1 MLRSNTLK
9 AKLRAG
15 EPALGVSV
23 MIPSPQI
30 VEMLGY
36 LGVDWVLLDC
46 EHGTISLESLEM
58 MALAAEAAGITAI
71 ARPAA
76 STPDAI
82 LAVMDRGVLG
92 VQAPHVVSAAV
103 ARQVVEAVKYHPAG
117 RRGLAAGSRPAR
129 YGFGLSMAEYV
140 AWANAETL
148 VCVQIEDAEA
158 LDRVDEIVAVDGVD
172 VCFVGPSDLAQS
184 MGYPGRADTPVVRA
198 AIDATFQTIVSAGMT
213 AGCAGAPSALTGYL
227 SQGVSYLYTHLPTLL
242 AVGAGELRRVGRA

>member
-1 MLRSNTLK
+1 MNTNRLK
-9 AKLRAG
+9 ARLRAG

-46 EHGTISLESLEM
+46 EHGTITLESLELM
-58 MALAAEAAGITAI
+58 VIAAEAAGITAI

-76 STPDAI
+76 STPEAI
-82 LAVMDRGVLG
+82 LAVMDRGVFG

-103 ARQVVEAVKYHPAG
+103 ARQVVEAVKYHPLG

-129 YGFGLSMAEYV
+129 YGFGLSMADYV

-158 LDRVDEIVAVDGVD
+158 LERVGEIAAVDGVD

-184 MGYPGRADTPVVRA
+184 MGYPGHADAPPVRD
-198 AIDATFQTIVSAGMT
+198 AIDATFRTLAAAGMT
-213 AGCAGAPSALTGYL
+213 AGCAGSPAALAGYL
-227 SQGVSYLYTHLPTLL
+227 ARGVRYLYTHVPTLL
-242 AVGAGELRRVGRA
+242 AAGAGELRRAGGR